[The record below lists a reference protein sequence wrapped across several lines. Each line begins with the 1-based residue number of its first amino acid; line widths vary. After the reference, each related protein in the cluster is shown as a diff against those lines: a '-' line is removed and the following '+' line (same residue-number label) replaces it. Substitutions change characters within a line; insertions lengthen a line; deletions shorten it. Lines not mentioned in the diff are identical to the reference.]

1 MEHVTQNLT
10 EGKLARQI
18 FLFSVPLMISNLLQ
32 ALFNMADIMVVGQFV
47 GPEALGSVGSTTIL
61 VTLFTGFLIGMG
73 NGVNV
78 MVARYF
84 GARSDRDVS
93 ETVHTSL
100 ILCLLE
106 GVVILALG
114 QLFSRAML
122 ELLNTK
128 EVLID
133 DAALYLRIYFL
144 GMPAMAVYNFGNA
157 VFSAV
162 GNTKKPLLFLTTA
175 GVANVVMNLF
185 FVIVCG
191 LGVAG
196 VAIAS
201 AASQCVCAVLIIVS
215 LLRSKENIA
224 LRPHALKVS
233 PDKARFVLRLGIP
246 AGCQNAIFAIANLF
260 IQSGVNSF
268 DAVTVEGNSAA
279 ANSDALVYDVMN
291 AFYMACSSFISQ
303 NMGAKKKKRML
314 QSYFIS
320 LAYSFGAGAVLGL
333 SLVVF
338 GRQFL
343 SLFTKDAAVMEA
355 GMARLRVMGFSYMV
369 SAFMDNTIAASRGL
383 GKALVPTIIVI
394 LGSCVFRVVWVYTI
408 FAYFHTIDSLYL
420 LYVFSWTITAV
431 AEILYF
437 AKSYRNW
444 RQRYKRSKKTPSVW
458 MNDRRRFLLG
468 RFIRNSRIGGTIRI
482 WKWRCSGR
490 CEHRYKAGRG
500 YNWGE
505 PG

>member
-10 EGKLARQI
+10 EGKLDRQI

-106 GVVILALG
+106 GVVILVLG

-201 AASQCVCAVLIIVS
+201 AASQCVCAVLIVVS
-215 LLRSKENIA
+215 LLRSKEKIA

-233 PDKARFVLRLGIP
+233 ADKARFVLRLGIP

-303 NMGAKKKKRML
+303 NMGAKKKKTDAAELLHQPCLFLRCWR
-314 QSYFIS
+314 
-320 LAYSFGAGAVLGL
+320 GAGA
-333 SLVVF
+333 F
-338 GRQFL
+338 
-343 SLFTKDAAVMEA
+343 A
-355 GMARLRVMGFSYMV
+355 GS
-369 SAFMDNTIAASRGL
+369 
-383 GKALVPTIIVI
+383 
-394 LGSCVFRVVWVYTI
+394 VW
-408 FAYFHTIDSLYL
+408 
-420 LYVFSWTITAV
+420 TAV
-431 AEILYF
+431 PF
-437 AKSYRNW
+437 
-444 RQRYKRSKKTPSVW
+444 SVHQGCGSHGGG
-458 MNDRRRFLLG
+458 DGPASSDGLFLHGVRFYGQYHRCLPRAGQGAGPHDHRDTGFLRFPGRLG
-468 RFIRNSRIGGTIRI
+468 VHDF
-482 WKWRCSGR
+482 CLFP
-490 CEHRYKAGRG
+490 HH
-500 YNWGE
+500 
-505 PG
+505 

>member
-1 MEHVTQNLT
+1 
-10 EGKLARQI
+10 
-18 FLFSVPLMISNLLQ
+18 
-32 ALFNMADIMVVGQFV
+32 
-47 GPEALGSVGSTTIL
+47 
-61 VTLFTGFLIGMG
+61 MG

-106 GVVILALG
+106 GVVILVLG

-201 AASQCVCAVLIIVS
+201 AASQCICAILIIVS

-246 AGCQNAIFAIANLF
+246 AGFQCGAGVPIFGLFQILFAGFQNAIFAIANLF

-268 DAVTVEGNSAA
+268 DAVTVEGNSAD
-279 ANSDALVYDVMN
+279 ANSDTLVYDVMN

-437 AKSYRNW
+437 AKSYR
-444 RQRYKRSKKTPSVW
+444 KLAAT
-458 MNDRRRFLLG
+458 L
-468 RFIRNSRIGGTIRI
+468 
-482 WKWRCSGR
+482 
-490 CEHRYKAGRG
+490 
-500 YNWGE
+500 
-505 PG
+505 

>member
-1 MEHVTQNLT
+1 MKQNMQDLT
-10 EGKLARQI
+10 EGSLGKKILI
-18 FLFSVPLMISNLLQ
+18 FSVPLMLSNLLQ
-32 ALFNMADIMVVGQFV
+32 VLFNMADIAVIGQFA
-47 GPEALGSVGSTTIL
+47 GSLSLGAVGSTATL
-61 VTLFTGFLIGMG
+61 VTMFTGFLIGLSG
-73 NGVNV
+73 GINV
-78 MVARYF
+78 LTALYY
-84 GARSDRDVS
+84 GAKDKDSLSKTIHSAALV
-93 ETVHTSL
+93 SL
-100 ILCLLE
+100 IMGVLLLVL
-106 GVVILALG
+106 GVGLSEWMLTALKTKE
-114 QLFSRAML
+114 
-122 ELLNTK
+122 ELLDK
-128 EVLID
+128 AV
-133 DAALYLRIYFL
+133 LYLRIYYL
-144 GMPAMAVYNFGNA
+144 GMPALAIYNFGNA
-157 VFSAV
+157 VYSAV
-162 GNTKKPLLFLTTA
+162 GNTKKPLYYLGFS
-175 GVANVVMNLF
+175 GVLNIILNLF

-224 LRPHALKVS
+224 LRPRELKVS

-246 AGCQNAIFAIANLF
+246 AGFQNAIFAIANLF

-437 AKSYRNW
+437 AKSYR
-444 RQRYKRSKKTPSVW
+444 KLAAT
-458 MNDRRRFLLG
+458 L
-468 RFIRNSRIGGTIRI
+468 
-482 WKWRCSGR
+482 
-490 CEHRYKAGRG
+490 
-500 YNWGE
+500 
-505 PG
+505 

>member
-1 MEHVTQNLT
+1 
-10 EGKLARQI
+10 
-18 FLFSVPLMISNLLQ
+18 
-32 ALFNMADIMVVGQFV
+32 
-47 GPEALGSVGSTTIL
+47 
-61 VTLFTGFLIGMG
+61 
-73 NGVNV
+73 
-78 MVARYF
+78 
-84 GARSDRDVS
+84 
-93 ETVHTSL
+93 
-100 ILCLLE
+100 
-106 GVVILALG
+106 
-114 QLFSRAML
+114 
-122 ELLNTK
+122 
-128 EVLID
+128 
-133 DAALYLRIYFL
+133 
-144 GMPAMAVYNFGNA
+144 
-157 VFSAV
+157 
-162 GNTKKPLLFLTTA
+162 
-175 GVANVVMNLF
+175 MNLF

-201 AASQCVCAVLIIVS
+201 AASQCICAVLIIVS

-246 AGCQNAIFAIANLF
+246 AGFQNAIFAIANLF

-437 AKSYRNW
+437 AKSYR
-444 RQRYKRSKKTPSVW
+444 KLAAT
-458 MNDRRRFLLG
+458 L
-468 RFIRNSRIGGTIRI
+468 
-482 WKWRCSGR
+482 
-490 CEHRYKAGRG
+490 
-500 YNWGE
+500 
-505 PG
+505 

>member
-1 MEHVTQNLT
+1 MVHVTQNLT

-106 GVVILALG
+106 GVVILVLG

-201 AASQCVCAVLIIVS
+201 AASQCVCAVLIVVS

-233 PDKARFVLRLGIP
+233 TDKARFVLRLGIP
-246 AGCQNAIFAIANLF
+246 AGFQNAIFAIANLF

-437 AKSYRNW
+437 AKSYR
-444 RQRYKRSKKTPSVW
+444 KLAAT
-458 MNDRRRFLLG
+458 L
-468 RFIRNSRIGGTIRI
+468 
-482 WKWRCSGR
+482 
-490 CEHRYKAGRG
+490 
-500 YNWGE
+500 
-505 PG
+505 

>member
-106 GVVILALG
+106 GVVILVLG

-201 AASQCVCAVLIIVS
+201 AASQCICAVLIIVS

-224 LRPHALKVS
+224 LRPRELKVS
-233 PDKARFVLRLGIP
+233 SDKAR
-246 AGCQNAIFAIANLF
+246 FAIANLF

-437 AKSYRNW
+437 AKSYR
-444 RQRYKRSKKTPSVW
+444 KLAAT
-458 MNDRRRFLLG
+458 L
-468 RFIRNSRIGGTIRI
+468 
-482 WKWRCSGR
+482 
-490 CEHRYKAGRG
+490 
-500 YNWGE
+500 
-505 PG
+505 